1 MSTLV
6 LNAQSKFDSRLD
18 ATANVHGCI
27 FFGAIAA
34 VYLQTA
40 ATLVFSI
47 LPILSSSLLWSTN
60 NLTYQ
65 GGVQG

>member
-27 FFGAIAA
+27 FFDAIAA

-40 ATLVFSI
+40 ATLVPAI
-47 LPILSSSLLWSTN
+47 LSSLLWPTN